1 VSLQQ
6 YVQKFVQLTKNQSV
20 DLRQLLDTREVG
32 IADLG
37 GERDGRV
44 DELARQAGPFSGFLG
59 DFLMALKSSAQHDEA
74 RAFEFMSEALK
85 KWSGLYEKDEDDVK
99 KWMVAPF
106 VRVST
111 SARDIAV
118 KLDGNS
124 DKYQK
129 KLVEVMRQIFQKLHK
144 EKAKKPVCVWTCCEL
159 LRMYFKLGQVNQ
171 CPFIISAL
179 TQPYREGFTLTD
191 LPRPIAVAMNFYWGK
206 HLVFDH
212 KFKDA
217 EEKLTWAFN
226 ELGDSVNNRRL
237 VLEYL
242 IPCNILLG
250 NLPSPAMLEQY
261 RLYRFRD
268 IVRAIRVGD
277 VRLFTSELEKH
288 AEAFIQVGTYLLVEK
303 SKLLVYRTLCRRV
316 HGILK
321 EQTGG
326 KHQLD
331 LAAFEKVFAW
341 QEDMDAD
348 EVACVLSNLIFQGAM
363 KAYISNEHRKIVFSK
378 DKPFPPIAAMK
389 YA

>member
-1 VSLQQ
+1 
-6 YVQKFVQLTKNQSV
+6 
-20 DLRQLLDTREVG
+20 
-32 IADLG
+32 
-37 GERDGRV
+37 
-44 DELARQAGPFSGFLG
+44 
-59 DFLMALKSSAQHDEA
+59 
-74 RAFEFMSEALK
+74 
-85 KWSGLYEKDEDDVK
+85 
-99 KWMVAPF
+99 
-106 VRVST
+106 
-111 SARDIAV
+111 
-118 KLDGNS
+118 
-124 DKYQK
+124 
-129 KLVEVMRQIFQKLHK
+129 
-144 EKAKKPVCVWTCCEL
+144 
-159 LRMYFKLGQVNQ
+159 
-171 CPFIISAL
+171 
-179 TQPYREGFTLTD
+179 
-191 LPRPIAVAMNFYWGK
+191 
-206 HLVFDH
+206 
-212 KFKDA
+212 
-217 EEKLTWAFN
+217 
-226 ELGDSVNNRRL
+226 
-237 VLEYL
+237 
-242 IPCNILLG
+242 
-250 NLPSPAMLEQY
+250 MLEQY

-341 QEDMDAD
+341 HEDMDAD

>member
-1 VSLQQ
+1 
-6 YVQKFVQLTKNQSV
+6 
-20 DLRQLLDTREVG
+20 
-32 IADLG
+32 
-37 GERDGRV
+37 
-44 DELARQAGPFSGFLG
+44 
-59 DFLMALKSSAQHDEA
+59 
-74 RAFEFMSEALK
+74 
-85 KWSGLYEKDEDDVK
+85 
-99 KWMVAPF
+99 
-106 VRVST
+106 
-111 SARDIAV
+111 
-118 KLDGNS
+118 
-124 DKYQK
+124 
-129 KLVEVMRQIFQKLHK
+129 
-144 EKAKKPVCVWTCCEL
+144 
-159 LRMYFKLGQVNQ
+159 
-171 CPFIISAL
+171 
-179 TQPYREGFTLTD
+179 
-191 LPRPIAVAMNFYWGK
+191 
-206 HLVFDH
+206 
-212 KFKDA
+212 
-217 EEKLTWAFN
+217 
-226 ELGDSVNNRRL
+226 VNNRRL

-341 QEDMDAD
+341 HEDMDAD